1 MSQRP
6 GTTMK
11 SRTALRTG
19 TRSDTARN
27 VRLGSATMFALG
39 DPTGPLFQTSRM
51 NPLMFADKPIAKPLF
66 QYLYYHEGDVRKALN
81 LCKAIADKRQIS
93 QSSGISWWWNTQT
106 GRCYIALGNPRGA
119 EKYLRLSLGRF
130 PHIDTALLLARVYVK
145 IDQPLAAI
153 EILTVAL
160 ERFPN
165 EVSLLTQQAR
175 ILELMTNLQTSVRMY
190 RQIAQLEPINSEA
203 LACIAVH
210 HFYNNQPEMALLY
223 YRWVRAI
230 QIFGIQFVT
239 LSFYRRILS
248 MGAHSCE
255 LFTNL
260 GLCCLYGGQLD
271 LVLPCFQRSIRL
283 ATTPEQR
290 ADVW

>member
-39 DPTGPLFQTSRM
+39 DPTAPLFQTSRL

-66 QYLYYHEGDVRKALN
+66 QYLYYHEGDVRKALD

-93 QSSGISWWWNTQT
+93 QNSGISWWWNTQT
-106 GRCYIALGNPRGA
+106 GRCFIALGNPRGA

-175 ILELMTNLQTSVRMY
+175 ILELMTYLQTSVRMY

-223 YRWVRAI
+223 YRRVLAKE
-230 QIFGIQFVT
+230 
-239 LSFYRRILS
+239 IL
-248 MGAHSCE
+248 
-255 LFTNL
+255 
-260 GLCCLYGGQLD
+260 
-271 LVLPCFQRSIRL
+271 
-283 ATTPEQR
+283 
-290 ADVW
+290 

>member
-1 MSQRP
+1 MGHSLQSRPGTMSQRP
-6 GTTMK
+6 GSTMK

-27 VRLGSATMFALG
+27 IRLGSATMFALG
-39 DPTGPLFQTSRM
+39 DPTGPLFQTSRL
-51 NPLMFADKPIAKPLF
+51 NPANYVDKPIAKPLF
-66 QYLYYHEGDVRKALN
+66 QFLYYHEGDVRKALD
-81 LCKAIADKRQIS
+81 LCKAIADKRQLNPS
-93 QSSGISWWWNTQT
+93 DGISWWWNTQT
-106 GRCYIALGNPRGA
+106 GRCYIALGNPRSA
-119 EKYLRLSLGRF
+119 EKYLRLSFGRF

-153 EILTVAL
+153 EVLTTAL

-165 EVSLLTQQAR
+165 EVSLLTQQSR
-175 ILELMTNLQTSVRMY
+175 ILELMGNLQTSVRMY
-190 RQIAQLEPINSEA
+190 RQIAQLEPINTEA

-210 HFYNNQPEMALLY
+210 HFYGNQPEMALLY
-223 YRWVRAI
+223 
-230 QIFGIQFVT
+230 
-239 LSFYRRILS
+239 YRRILS

-255 LFTNL
+255 LFCNL

-271 LVLPCFQRSIRL
+271 LVLPCFQRAIRL
-283 ATTPEQR
+283 ATSPEQR